1 MQPASNDTMDDIYA
15 RLAEILEADRI
26 TADDVLAEFEYWD
39 SLTVLSILAMLDA
52 AYGVNLTA
60 ADVRKMKTASEL
72 ADAVED
78 RIRK

>member
-60 ADVRKMKTASEL
+60 ADVRKMKTAREL
-72 ADAVED
+72 AAAVED
-78 RIRK
+78 RVRK

>member
-1 MQPASNDTMDDIYA
+1 MDDIYA